1 LQVRNKLITLCLVV
15 FCVAALGFAGT
26 AIAQTPTS
34 DTYNIVAGL
43 QEESGGGGGGG
54 NAPQQQQAQPA
65 EKGGNLPFTGFEAG
79 MAALLGVALI
89 GTGLVVRRTVRS
101 SAHA

>member
-1 LQVRNKLITLCLVV
+1 LQVPNKLITLFLVI
-15 FCVAALGFAGT
+15 FCVFALSFASG

-34 DTYNIVAGL
+34 DTYNVVAGL

-54 NAPQQQQAQPA
+54 NAPKQQAEA
-65 EKGGNLPFTGFEAG
+65 KGGNLPFTGFEAG
-79 MAALLGVALI
+79 MAALIGIALI
-89 GTGLVVRRTVRS
+89 GTGLAVRRTVRS

>member
-1 LQVRNKLITLCLVV
+1 MRNKLITLCLVV

-54 NAPQQQQAQPA
+54 NAPAQQQKPA

-89 GTGLVVRRTVRS
+89 GTGLAVRRTVRS